1 LFAILK
7 VILPKVIPPCKTAGH
22 HPGGGGPLQYFTGG
36 ASLYPGMQC
45 DLLPQFSRVEYFKM
59 ASFGNAIPPPSK
71 PADANAAF
79 ADALKR
85 AKEVR

>member
-1 LFAILK
+1 
-7 VILPKVIPPCKTAGH
+7 
-22 HPGGGGPLQYFTGG
+22 
-36 ASLYPGMQC
+36 
-45 DLLPQFSRVEYFKM
+45 VEFFKM